1 MMTSLR
7 SPDLQLF
14 LTSAEAAIRHGS
26 AADGPV
32 RVAAE
37 RIFTA
42 LRVPSPE
49 AECPDTPRLPVC
61 RYLPAALEHARRQP
75 GPVGTLADAFAVIE
89 PQLSWKAR
97 PGAEAQ
103 GEQFLSGHANATI
116 TGPEGLEIRR
126 DVRIGVSLMRRT
138 RDILTTIIRPRRSM
152 SCCRAGNGA
161 RRAIHGTSLASVAL
175 SIIRRTLSTQC
186 ARRNSR
192 CSRFGSF
199 GQNRTMP
206 EPEAIG
212 CDDAHHTAARP
223 PSTNRS
229 TALM

>member
-1 MMTSLR
+1 MTSLR

-14 LTSAEAAIRHGS
+14 LTSAEAAIRRGS
-26 AADGPV
+26 AADVPV

-42 LRVPSPE
+42 LRAPSPE
-49 AECPDTPRLPVC
+49 AECSDTPRLPVC

-103 GEQFLSGHANATI
+103 GEQFLNGHANATI

-126 DVRIGVSLMRRT
+126 DVRIGVSLMAPHT
-138 RDILTTIIRPRRSM
+138 RYPDHHHPPEEIYVVLSSGQWRQ
-152 SCCRAGNGA
+152 
-161 RRAIHGTSLASVAL
+161 AS
-175 SIIRRTLSTQC
+175 
-186 ARRNSR
+186 N
-192 CSRFGSF
+192 
-199 GQNRTMP
+199 P
-206 EPEAIG
+206 WHEPGIG
-212 CDDAHHTAARP
+212 GLVYNTPNIVHAM
-223 PSTNRS
+223 RS
-229 TALM
+229 TEQPLLALWFLWIEQNNA